1 MNINLGGGQLLGLY
15 LLQLFGVDGKFR
27 VFFSGGTGGDELLPH
42 IAGEVFVRRLPAL
55 VPVCTALVNV
65 KGAGIGVLEDDPL
78 QILHDLRNLFPAAH
92 ERSHKAQVHT
102 GFLRNRDGQSLYRRV
117 HAGNGLVMLDGPLG
131 EHIRLA
137 NQLTLVTQD
146 LQRTQQR
153 VGGIL
158 SESKP
163 VSGTAQQAVLLRE
176 LVIELVEIGLLGQ
189 DFPILRPA

>member
-1 MNINLGGGQLLGLY
+1 
-15 LLQLFGVDGKFR
+15 
-27 VFFSGGTGGDELLPH
+27 
-42 IAGEVFVRRLPAL
+42 
-55 VPVCTALVNV
+55 
-65 KGAGIGVLEDDPL
+65 
-78 QILHDLRNLFPAAH
+78 
-92 ERSHKAQVHT
+92 
-102 GFLRNRDGQSLYRRV
+102 
-117 HAGNGLVMLDGPLG
+117 MLDGPLG